1 LWAASPPYEVPPQ
14 SSVESARLCIF
25 VDFEPVSSETEV
37 FDFEDGNFAL
47 DGTVSLEFAEVLLDF
62 LFFSELFS
70 QVPY

>member
-1 LWAASPPYEVPPQ
+1 MYAVKTEL
-14 SSVESARLCIF
+14 LCIF

-62 LFFSELFS
+62 LFFGELFS